1 MHIPTRVM
9 DRAKLSKG
17 DIECGNLCTLD
28 AVHSRLRQPTEL
40 RNAVP
45 PHGLSSAPHA
55 LVLASAPRREVG
67 PKVRVV
73 PKIVDVPSTDPNPEA
88 HVEEPGPT
96 GTHRP
101 VQAPSGGRHVDRTTF
116 LVPTSC

>member
-1 MHIPTRVM
+1 MHIPTSVI

-28 AVHSRLRQPTEL
+28 AVHSRLRQPTER

-45 PHGLSSAPHA
+45 PHA
-55 LVLASAPRREVG
+55 LVLSSAPRREVG

-73 PKIVDVPSTDPNPEA
+73 PKIVDVPSTDPNPEP
-88 HVEEPGPT
+88 HIEEPGPT

-101 VQAPSGGRHVDRTTF
+101 VQARPGADMWIGPLLF
-116 LVPTSC
+116 VPASC